1 MQNSLDANL
10 QLRKIA
16 GGGIR
21 FVNHT
26 VPASEEEINVFPAAR
41 AVGETAAAHAEQV
54 ALGCVGKFCELS
66 RVENHHT
73 AITKNEKNAKD
84 LQNIWQQHNNS
95 GTI

>member
-1 MQNSLDANL
+1 
-10 QLRKIA
+10 
-16 GGGIR
+16 
-21 FVNHT
+21 
-26 VPASEEEINVFPAAR
+26 
-41 AVGETAAAHAEQV
+41 
-54 ALGCVGKFCELS
+54 LS